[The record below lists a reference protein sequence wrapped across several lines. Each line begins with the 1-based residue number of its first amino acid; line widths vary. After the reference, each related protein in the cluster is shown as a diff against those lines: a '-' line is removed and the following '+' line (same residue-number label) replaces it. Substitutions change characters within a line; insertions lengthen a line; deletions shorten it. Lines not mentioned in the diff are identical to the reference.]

1 MAVAVMSDKGEH
13 GGNEQGASAASNRSA
28 ESQGTRRV
36 DFLLLALFIVL
47 GAWLRLDF
55 MRAASFAID
64 ADEAIVGLMARHIVE
79 GREIPIFYY
88 GQHYM
93 GSLEALMV
101 AGLFGIFGPSSIALQ
116 TAPLI
121 CALLL
126 IPVMYAVGR
135 ILGGRVAG
143 LVAALLTSIPPVGLV
158 VWSVK
163 ARGGFIEILLLGA
176 VSLLIALKW
185 WRGGSYRLVY
195 PSLLGLVLGVGFWT
209 NNQILY
215 FIGPLGI
222 FTALYVIQGLLKRAL
237 SIGRFASV
245 VVAGTV
251 SFFIGSAPFWIYNL
265 QNEFSSFG
273 MYGSASAEQVLKHT
287 QGLFSTALPVL
298 LGAVHFWE
306 VESAFPFSIAAAYTL
321 YGAVFFAF
329 FLARSSEWGELLRG
343 RVDWA
348 RPIEIAPLIILFS
361 CAIFVVSTYGWLVQA
376 PRYLLPLYVPLF
388 LVCGFVVAKLS
399 PRRPQIAWALVS
411 LLVLLNLASAYAG
424 GRAVPGEP
432 VVFKGQRV
440 SRDHSELIHAL
451 SDLGITKV
459 RTNYWI
465 GYRLAFETGERVTFS
480 IFGAPYQVRLP
491 QYEEGR
497 EPSSYNRIPIV
508 AVPAE
513 AAVVRDVL
521 QTLGY
526 TFKEFPVSG
535 YVLFHAITE
544 GEASRPMPNPWAGVR
559 LSAVGSRDPKAA
571 LDGDPSTRWGTGV
584 HQSPGQ
590 SFRIDF
596 AKPRKVAGLSYD
608 LAGFLHDYPR
618 GLRIELEKANGTRRT
633 VLSELG
639 YTKVSFYLKENR
651 GISLYWPSEPIKAII
666 LTQTKGDPVFD
677 WSIAELY
684 LYEPVR

>member
-1 MAVAVMSDKGEH
+1 V
-13 GGNEQGASAASNRSA
+13 
-28 ESQGTRRV
+28 
-36 DFLLLALFIVL
+36 FIVL
-47 GAWLRLDF
+47 GALLRLDF
-55 MRAASFAID
+55 MRAASFVID
-64 ADEAIVGLMARHIVE
+64 ADEAIVGLMAKHIVE
-79 GREIPIFYY
+79 GKEIPIFYY

-101 AGLFGIFGPSSIALQ
+101 AGLFRLFGPSAIALQ
-116 TAPLI
+116 TVPLV

-126 IPVMYAVGR
+126 IPVMYAVGKQC
-135 ILGGRVAG
+135 GGRVVG

-176 VSLLIALKW
+176 LALLIALRW
-185 WRGGSYRLVY
+185 WRQGSYRLVY
-195 PSLLGLVLGVGFWT
+195 PSFLGLVLGVGFWT

-215 FIGPLGI
+215 FIGPLGL
-222 FTALYVIQGLLKRAL
+222 FSALYLAQGLVQRQL
-237 SIGRFASV
+237 SLSRLV
-245 VVAGTV
+245 LMVAVGTTA
-251 SFFIGSAPFWIYNL
+251 FFIGSSPFWIYNL
-265 QNEFSSFG
+265 QNDYASFG
-273 MYGSASAEQVLKHT
+273 MYGSATAGQVLKHT

-306 VESAFPFSIAAAYTL
+306 VEAAYPYSVIVAYSV
-321 YGAVFFAF
+321 YGAI
-329 FLARSSEWGELLRG
+329 FLTLFVSRSSHWRALFQG
-343 RVDWA
+343 RVEWSH
-348 RPIEIAPLIILFS
+348 PIEVAPLIIVFS
-361 CAIFVVSTYGWLVQA
+361 CVIFVVSTYGWLVQA

-388 LVCGFVVAKLS
+388 LVCGFIVAGLAKRS
-399 PRRPQIAWALVS
+399 PRAASALTC
-411 LLVLLNLASAYAG
+411 LLVVLNIASAYAG

-440 SRDHSELIHAL
+440 SRDHSELIRAL
-451 SDLGITKV
+451 SNLGITKV

-465 GYRLAFETGERVTFS
+465 GYRLAFETGEQVTFS

-497 EPSSYNRIPIV
+497 DPSSYNRTPIV

-526 TFKEFPVSG
+526 TFTELSVSG
-535 YVLFHAITE
+535 YVLFHGITE
-544 GEASRPMPNPWAGVR
+544 GEPTRPMTNAWVGAQ
-559 LSAVGSRDPKAA
+559 LSGFGSREPSDAV
-571 LDGDPSTRWGTGV
+571 DGDSTTRWGTGT

-596 AKPRKVAGLSYD
+596 PTPRKVAGLSYD

-618 GLRIELEKANGTRRT
+618 GLKIEVEGVNGNRRT

-639 YTKVSFYLKENR
+639 YSKVSFYLKENR
-651 GISLYWPSEPIKAII
+651 GITLFWPSERIKSII
-666 LTQTKGDPVFD
+666 LTQTKSDPVFD

-684 LYEPVR
+684 LYEPAH